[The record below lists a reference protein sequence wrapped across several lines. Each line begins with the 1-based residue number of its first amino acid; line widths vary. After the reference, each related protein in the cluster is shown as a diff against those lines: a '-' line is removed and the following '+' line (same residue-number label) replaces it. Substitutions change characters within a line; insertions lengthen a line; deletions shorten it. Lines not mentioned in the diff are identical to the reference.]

1 MRQTCLKQ
9 VYELAK
15 GDSRIFFVGSDLGFK
30 TLSEFQEEMPDR
42 FFVEGICEQASL
54 GMAAG
59 LAMEGKIVYYNTIAP
74 FITRRAYE
82 QVVVDICMHNA
93 NVRMIGNGG
102 GLVYAP
108 LGPTHLALEDIAT
121 MRLLPSMTILHPA
134 DAIEMARMMPATVN
148 WNGPI
153 YIRLARGHD
162 PIVTE
167 AWQDEPFEIGQAVK
181 VRDGNNVLIIETGIC
196 IRPAVAASDILSSE
210 GIQVE
215 ILHCPTIKPLDF
227 ESIKQS
233 VDRIDTIVTIEEGF
247 IAGGLGSSV
256 AEWLVEAGYDQ
267 PKRFK
272 RIGLPDEFPRKYGNQ
287 AQLMGHYNI
296 TGEGVASEI
305 RALFAK

>member
-1 MRQTCLKQ
+1 MRQTCLQK

-15 GDSRIFFVGSDLGFK
+15 KDSRIFFVGSDLGFK
-30 TLSEFQEEMPDR
+30 TLAEFQEEMPDR

-82 QVVVDICMHNA
+82 QVIVDICMHNA

-102 GLVYAP
+102 GVVYAP
-108 LGPTHLALEDIAT
+108 LGPTHFALEDIAS
-121 MRLLPSMTILHPA
+121 MRVLPNMTILHPA
-134 DAIEMARMMPATVN
+134 DAIEMARMMPATVD
-148 WNGPI
+148 WKGPI

-167 AWQDEPFEIGQAVK
+167 AWKNEPFEIGKAVK
-181 VRDGNNVLIIETGIC
+181 VKEGSDVLIIETGIC
-196 IRPAVAASDILSSE
+196 IRPALEASELLKSE
-210 GIQVE
+210 GIEVE
-215 ILHCPTIKPLDF
+215 ILHCPTIKPLDT
-227 ESIKQS
+227 EAIKKS
-233 VDRIDTIVTIEEGF
+233 VDRIDKIVTIEEGF

-256 AEWLVEAGYDQ
+256 AEFLMEIGYDK
-267 PKRFK
+267 PKKFK

-296 TGEGVASEI
+296 TGEGVAK
-305 RALFAK
+305 AVKDLL